1 VASIAVRAA
10 STALV
15 YDLTVAREHVLGA
28 LY

>member
-15 YDLTVAREHVLGA
+15 HDLTVVREHVLGA